1 MLWPFVWTGSLAFFV
16 TGAASTGSH
25 VHSKKHCNIF
35 REMLCFNY
43 LKSYLRRLFSVCNI
57 SIAEFLIPSHHERTN
72 LMNKQH
78 DSANLSIELAH
89 KLWDEIFKSI
99 VRHMP
104 EQLFPLFKLVFEK
117 EYPKDASVEL
127 LSTEYP
133 VPGKS
138 DSGQPAQISSIFAD
152 IVLRIAGADIY
163 HLECQMEKEDR
174 ISVRMYEYDVNI
186 SLLYGRKEDEKA
198 QGLRFPASIILYLG
212 TNGTVPD
219 KECCRIVMPDNSEIT
234 YTVPVIKVQNYSLL
248 KIKENHLT
256 IFLPYTFLRFR
267 PRLRTKK
274 KKVTRKELTM
284 FVKEVIIILKSELS
298 EGNIT
303 QWQYNDYIHYVWMA
317 MEQVFVHYPKLY
329 REVMN
334 MTLTDFYME
343 IDVDRL
349 LSKRLRKRITNQ
361 IKPGLIKE
369 IKAELIDGVR
379 EEVEVGMRDEIAE
392 KVRNEVTAKVRD
404 EVKEEVRNE
413 VTAKV
418 RDEVKEEVRNEVT
431 DEWSRKL
438 ADVQSENEKLRAL
451 LRIHGIEESSLTT

>member
-1 MLWPFVWTGSLAFFV
+1 
-16 TGAASTGSH
+16 
-25 VHSKKHCNIF
+25 
-35 REMLCFNY
+35 MLCFNY
-43 LKSYLRRLFSVCNI
+43 LKSYLRRLLSVCNI

-117 EYPKDASVEL
+117 EYPKDAPVEL

-163 HLECQMEKEDR
+163 HLECQMEKEDC

-198 QGLRFPASIILYLG
+198 QG
-212 TNGTVPD
+212 
-219 KECCRIVMPDNSEIT
+219 
-234 YTVPVIKVQNYSLL
+234 
-248 KIKENHLT
+248 
-256 IFLPYTFLRFR
+256 LRFR

-284 FVKEVIIILKSELS
+284 FVKEVIIILKYELS

-392 KVRNEVTAKVRD
+392 KVRSEVTAKVRD

-413 VTAKV
+413 VTA
-418 RDEVKEEVRNEVT
+418 EVRNEVT

-438 ADVQSENEKLRAL
+438 ADAQSENEKLRAL